1 MSAMNTITAQ
11 RRKLDQ
17 ISAKVQALKSNLASN
32 GRNMALLFEDPI
44 SEALKK
50 VSFFFNMRKV
60 TIFKGPLQTLKEQQH
75 L

>member
-1 MSAMNTITAQ
+1 MNKITAQ

-32 GRNMALLFEDPI
+32 GRSMAPLFEDSI

-50 VSFFFNMRKV
+50 VSFFS
-60 TIFKGPLQTLKEQQH
+60 I
-75 L
+75 